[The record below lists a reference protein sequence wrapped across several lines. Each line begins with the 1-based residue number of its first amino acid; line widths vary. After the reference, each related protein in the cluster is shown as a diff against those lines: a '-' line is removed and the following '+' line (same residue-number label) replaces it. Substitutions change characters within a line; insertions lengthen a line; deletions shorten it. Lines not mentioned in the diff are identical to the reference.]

1 MLSSHLNYQVESV
14 FCLVVNKRLW
24 NIWHRILHCETI
36 LIWKSIPTK
45 FFTEFSLVQY
55 WMFLFLKRSRVTWH
69 VGFVLDFFFPNWKK
83 LWWPLHQSRSSSHL
97 CWMCSWQERGELV
110 TVLLGPWGQCS
121 LVPGRALGELDPL
134 QMQAGIPCW
143 TIPGIWWRRRTT
155 PPQSQPSPVFV
166 LCFLVSPDNWE
177 PTAAPPGS
185 PGVCLARR
193 NSSPG
198 ESCGNSIKWVV
209 SAKVS
214 CELLWFECGF
224 VNPFSSR
231 RFGRWGSLHV
241 EEGKILMVNFEK
253 LVCAFDLKYKQDAE
267 HAPGMG
273 TVSFSQ
279 WPHL

>member
-1 MLSSHLNYQVESV
+1 MLSSHLNYRVESV

-24 NIWHRILHCETI
+24 NIWHWIPHCETI
-36 LIWKSIPTK
+36 LIWTSIPTK

-69 VGFVLDFFFPNWKK
+69 VGFVLGFFFPNWKK

-198 ESCGNSIKWVV
+198 ESCGNSIKRVV

-224 VNPFSSR
+224 VNPFPSR